1 MSESLIFL
9 YLLFGLFIGGI
20 IGWLIAKIRF
30 TRGILTSAEVES
42 RYVLRELYENLQ
54 QQADV
59 QKEDLQEKNE
69 EIRALSAQL
78 TATQQDFK
86 YVNEKL
92 NNQQQEV
99 EKLQNQ
105 ARIEFENLA
114 NRLLEEKSQKFTAQN
129 SQQLNDL
136 LHPLREKIKDFEDSI
151 ERKFIDEAKDRISL
165 KTEIENL
172 RQLNQQLSQDA
183 NNLATALKGDNK
195 TQGDWGEF
203 RLELLLE
210 KAGLTKNIHYRAQP
224 SFLDEDGQ
232 QKRPDFIIELPGN
245 KHLILDS
252 KVSLVAYEQFY
263 TVKEDAEKQRCL
275 KAHCNS
281 LRQHIKDLSSKNY
294 QHLYQINAPDYLL
307 LFVPIEPALNAAIQ
321 YDNKLF
327 LDALDRNIVIVTTS
341 TLLAT
346 MRTVSYLWKQEKQK
360 NNVMEIARQSGLLYD
375 KLCTFVEDLRLLG
388 QRLDSAQGAYHDA
401 MNKLTDSRKYGHTLL
416 GRAEKIK
423 ALGAKTSKQ
432 LPPELLDELNDNGL
446 EETLDEKL

>member
-1 MSESLIFL
+1 MSNALLLPLVLLSLL
-9 YLLFGLFIGGI
+9 IGG
-20 IGWLIAKIRF
+20 LIAWLLAKLRF
-30 TRGILTSAEVES
+30 TKGLLSPSEVEK
-42 RYVLRELYENLQ
+42 RYVLRELYEHLQ
-54 QQADV
+54 QQTDV
-59 QKEDLQEKNE
+59 QKEDLQEKQE
-69 EIRALSAQL
+69 EIRALATQL
-78 TATQQDFK
+78 TTAQQDLK
-86 YVNEKL
+86 YLHEKL

-99 EKLQNQ
+99 EKLQQQ

-114 NRLLEEKSQKFTAQN
+114 NRLLEEKSQKFTSQN

-136 LHPLREKIKDFEDSI
+136 LNPLREKIKDFEDSI

-172 RQLNQQLSQDA
+172 RLLNQQLSQDA

-210 KAGLTKNIHYRAQP
+210 KAGLIKDIHYRAQP

-263 TVKEDAEKQRCL
+263 NTNDDNEKQRCL
-275 KAHCNS
+275 KAHCDS
-281 LRQHIKDLSSKNY
+281 LRKHVKDLSDKNY
-294 QHLYQINAPDYLL
+294 QHLYQINSPDYLL
-307 LFVPIEPALNAAIQ
+307 LFVPIEPAFNIATQ
-321 YDNKLF
+321 YDHKLF

-346 MRTVSYLWKQEKQK
+346 MRTVSYIWKQEKQK
-360 NNVMEIARQSGLLYD
+360 NNVIEIARQSGLLYD
-375 KLCTFVEDLRLLG
+375 KLCAFVEDLRALG
-388 QRLDSAQGAYHDA
+388 QRLDLAQNAYHDA
-401 MNKLTDSRKYGHTLL
+401 MNKLVDSRKHGHTLL

-432 LPPELLDELNDNGL
+432 LPQELLDGL
-446 EETLDEKL
+446 EETLDDRL